1 MERDNLKRDLAYVL
15 TRKEGLTFELERIIG
30 KGTAKSFDS
39 MGFIWLGKYRWYSR
53 KFACEFY
60 RDMFGIF
67 SYWYLII
74 KFKLK
79 GKYNEEVCKKYY

>member
-1 MERDNLKRDLAYVL
+1 MERDNLKRDLAYII
-15 TRKEGLTFELERIIG
+15 TRKEGLTFELERIVG
-30 KGTAKSFDS
+30 KETAKSFET

-53 KFACEFY
+53 KFVCKY
-60 RDMFGIF
+60 YKDLFGIF

-79 GKYNEEVCKKYY
+79 GKYNEEVKKSN